1 MATRKKLVLALTE
14 ASVGVQYEENGV
26 RGLVE
31 TYDIQEI
38 RKTEGPIP
46 FKATIVVAIER
57 EVALDAEEHGTT
69 DGE

>member
-14 ASVGVQYEENGV
+14 MSVGVQYEENGI

-38 RKTEGPIP
+38 RKTDGPI
-46 FKATIVVAIER
+46 KATIVIAMER
-57 EVALDAEEHGTT
+57 EVAPDAEEHGTA

>member
-14 ASVGVQYEENGV
+14 MSVGVQYEENGT

-38 RKTEGPIP
+38 RKSEGPI
-46 FKATIVVAIER
+46 KATIVVAMER
-57 EVALDAEEHGTT
+57 EVAPGAEEHGTA
-69 DGE
+69 DSE

>member
-14 ASVGVQYEENGV
+14 TSVGVQYEENGT

-38 RKTEGPIP
+38 RKSEGPI
-46 FKATIVVAIER
+46 KATIVVAMER
-57 EVALDAEEHGTT
+57 EVAPDAAEHGTAI
-69 DGE
+69 GG